1 MDDELVVGE
10 KPVCDVLTIDLN
22 KRIVCA
28 RVVPRVL
35 TGNRKLAGVF
45 DTLIKRLD
53 KIETSSNQ

>member
-1 MDDELVVGE
+1 MDDELDVGE
-10 KPVCDVLTIDLN
+10 KPVCDVLTTNLN
-22 KRIVCA
+22 KRIICV

-35 TGNRKLAGVF
+35 SDNRKSAGVF